1 MCKLVLHLLIVLED
15 HLVIAIKYKMEINLI
30 DQIDKNNL
38 PDHVAII
45 MDGNGR
51 WAKGLGKL
59 RVFGHKNGVT
69 AVREV
74 LEGAIEIGIP
84 YLTLYAFSS
93 ENWNR
98 PKLEVKALMEL
109 LISSLNKE
117 LPTFQK
123 NGVRLKAIGELTALP
138 TGCQETLANTIEAT
152 KNNSTCTLTLALSY
166 GSRAEIIDATKKIAQ
181 QVANGSLKLEDINEQ
196 TIANNLYTENTP
208 DPDLMIRTSGEYR
221 ISNFLMWQMAY
232 TELWFSPKLWPE
244 FTREDL
250 FGAIH
255 DYQNR
260 ERRFGKTSEQL

>member
-1 MCKLVLHLLIVLED
+1 MSLKD
-15 HLVIAIKYKMEINLI
+15 NI
-30 DQIDKNNL
+30 DRSNL
-38 PDHVAII
+38 PQHIAII

-98 PKLEVKALMEL
+98 PKLEVQALMEL

-123 NGVRLKAIGELTALP
+123 NGVKLNAIGSLENLPANAQKTLTS
-138 TGCQETLANTIEAT
+138 TIEAT
-152 KNNSTCTLTLALSY
+152 KNNSNCTLTLALSY
-166 GSRAEIIDATKKIAQ
+166 SSRNEIIEATKNIAR
-181 QVANGSLKLEDINEQ
+181 QVLNNEISIDAIDDN
-196 TIANNLYTENTP
+196 TISNNLFTKDIP

-221 ISNFLMWQMAY
+221 ISNFLLWQLAY
-232 TELWFSPKLWPE
+232 TELWFSPKLWPD
-244 FTREDL
+244 FDRNDL
-250 FGAIH
+250 FQAVF
-255 DYQNR
+255 DFQNR
-260 ERRFGKTSEQL
+260 ERRFGKTSEQLK

>member
-1 MCKLVLHLLIVLED
+1 MSIKNKIDRAKLPQHI
-15 HLVIAIKYKMEINLI
+15 
-30 DQIDKNNL
+30 
-38 PDHVAII
+38 AII

-74 LEGAIEIGIP
+74 LEGAIEIGVP

-98 PKLEVKALMEL
+98 PKLEVQALMEL

-123 NGVRLKAIGELTALP
+123 NGVCLKAIGELSALP
-138 TGCQETLANTIEAT
+138 ESCQDTLAKTIEAT
-152 KNNSTCTLTLALSY
+152 KDNSTCTLTLALSY
-166 GSRAEIIDATKKIAQ
+166 GSRAEIIDATKQIAQ
-181 QVANGSLKLEDINEQ
+181 QVADGKLKIEDINDE
-196 TIANNLYTENTP
+196 TIANNLYTKGTP

-244 FTREDL
+244 FNREDL
-250 FGAIH
+250 FSAIH